1 MASRK
6 QIKHHPGYPWDK
18 WFSRKTFTVVRGVDY
33 DCAVHG
39 MASQIRTRASLR
51 GLRVSL
57 EIIDGTI
64 KVTKNG
70 KVEVF

>member
-6 QIKHHPGYPWDK
+6 MIKHHPGYPWEK

-39 MASQIRTRASLR
+39 MLAQIRTKASQR
-51 GLRVSL
+51 GLRVSVKAV
-57 EIIDGTI
+57 DGDLTVTI
-64 KVTKNG
+64 KR
-70 KVEVF
+70 